1 MSRATGDNASNSPR
15 TLFGTDGI
23 RGVANR
29 EPMTAETAMKVGA
42 AAGSLFVRGDH
53 RHRVVIGKD
62 TRLSG
67 YLFEPALT
75 AGFIS
80 VGMDVILVGPM
91 PTPAVAMLTRALR
104 ADLGVMISASHNLF
118 ADNGIKLFGP
128 DGYKLSDETEARI
141 EAAVGSGAHRLVAP
155 EALGRA
161 RRLDDAEGRYIEYAK
176 NSFPQPLGLDGRRV
190 VIDCAHGGAYK
201 VAPTVLWELGADV
214 VTIGAEPD
222 GFNINHGCG
231 STDTAVLAKTVVERG
246 ADIGIALDGDADR
259 VVICDENGAVIDGD
273 HIMALIASSWA
284 DGGRLRGGGVVA
296 TVMSNLGLERYLKGI
311 GLVLERTRVGD
322 RYVVE
327 HMREHG
333 FNLGGEQS
341 GHIVMSDHATTGDG
355 LIAAL
360 QTMAALAATGRRAS
374 DVPGLFDS
382 LPQVLRNIR
391 VDGGDPLQSERA
403 KAAIAEG
410 HARLGERGRL
420 VIRKSGTE
428 PVIRLMAEGDD
439 EALVSM
445 VIDEIAAAVVKAA
458 EGAGEH
464 TGAAAQ

>member
-1 MSRATGDNASNSPR
+1 MSRAGGAPR
-15 TLFGTDGI
+15 SLFGTDGI
-23 RGVANR
+23 RGIANR

-128 DGYKLSDETEARI
+128 DGYKLSDEMEARI
-141 EAAVGSGAHRLVAP
+141 EAAVAAGSHALASP
-155 EALGRA
+155 KSLGRA
-161 RRLDDAEGRYIEYAK
+161 RRLDDAEGRYIEFVK
-176 NSFPQPLGLDGRRV
+176 NSFPQPLGLEGRRI
-190 VIDCAHGGAYK
+190 VIDCAHGAAYK
-201 VAPTVLWELGADV
+201 VAPTVLWELGAEV

-222 GFNINHGCG
+222 GFNINQDCG
-231 STDTAVLAKTVVERG
+231 STDTAALTRTVIERD
-246 ADIGIALDGDADR
+246 ADVGIALDGDADR
-259 VVICDENGAVIDGD
+259 VVICDETGAVIDGD
-273 HIMALIASSWA
+273 YILAVIASSWA
-284 DGGRLRGGGVVA
+284 SAGRLRGGGVVA
-296 TVMSNLGLERYLKGI
+296 TVMSNLGLERYLGGI
-311 GLVLERTRVGD
+311 GLTLERTRVGD

-341 GHIVMSDHATTGDG
+341 GHIVMRDHATTGDG
-355 LIAAL
+355 LLAAL
-360 QTMAALAATGRRAS
+360 QTLAALAATGRRAS
-374 DVPGLFDS
+374 DVTGLFEPV
-382 LPQVLRNIR
+382 PQMLRNVR
-391 VDGGDPLQSERA
+391 VADTGALESAGA
-403 KAAIAEG
+403 KAAIEDG
-410 HARLGERGRL
+410 QARLGERGRL
-420 VIRKSGTE
+420 VIRASGTE
-428 PVIRLMAEGDD
+428 PVIRVMVEGDD
-439 EALVSM
+439 EALVSA
-445 VIDEIAAAVVKAA
+445 VVEDVAQAVVAAAEA
-458 EGAGEH
+458 EH